1 MKKRKNLADKHIEC
15 VRLVN
20 GVSNANDR
28 IKKKG
33 RSWKERTFSRSMSGH
48 NFFWLCG
55 LKAENALTLYS
66 PFCHEDAVRCTNLHR
81 SANDIATM
89 NIRIYEVVS
98 GYIAGSANSDTEFHI
113 KYAPYT
119 LGEHNNTSIIIRKG
133 RGERKR
139 QHSEKMFFTHKMNFA
154 CAAN

>member
-33 RSWKERTFSRSMSGH
+33 RSWKERIFSRSMSGH

-55 LKAENALTLYS
+55 IKAENALTLYS

-81 SANDIATM
+81 DANDIATM
-89 NIRIYEVVS
+89 NMRMYEVVS
-98 GYIAGSANSDTEFHI
+98 GYIAGGANSDT
-113 KYAPYT
+113 
-119 LGEHNNTSIIIRKG
+119 
-133 RGERKR
+133 
-139 QHSEKMFFTHKMNFA
+139 
-154 CAAN
+154 

>member
-33 RSWKERTFSRSMSGH
+33 RSWKERIFSRSMSGH
-48 NFFWLCG
+48 NFFGCVG
-55 LKAENALTLYS
+55 LKRRMHS
-66 PFCHEDAVRCTNLHR
+66 PFCHENAAGCTNLHR

-98 GYIAGSANSDTEFHI
+98 ECIAGIVNSDT
-113 KYAPYT
+113 
-119 LGEHNNTSIIIRKG
+119 
-133 RGERKR
+133 
-139 QHSEKMFFTHKMNFA
+139 
-154 CAAN
+154 